1 MIESI
6 PFHSEREREKKK
18 ERKAW
23 QSPSHWLF
31 ILSPRSNRAKD
42 PRDGSVDEKN
52 YSGQLT
58 WKAFRIWRTYTM
70 QSGTWELFTLDLV
83 VSK

>member
-6 PFHSEREREKKK
+6 PFHSERERERRKKNAK
-18 ERKAW
+18 RDNPRVIGYSSYPLVVIERK
-23 QSPSHWLF
+23 
-31 ILSPRSNRAKD
+31 IRVTD
-42 PRDGSVDEKN
+42 VDEKN